1 MQPKASTATVSSLI
15 SQPTAPSDS
24 SSYLAPFTLTVQVN
38 AYYVIFA
45 ANAILSLFFIGLIY
59 THGGL
64 DGFKI
69 PKNLLLIS
77 TLVFTTSYH
86 FAASHDIGMEIT
98 TASYLRNICLAL
110 AQISF
115 MTYQWVR
122 CFPVIEAEC
131 SANSVRAFRIILIVA
146 ATVCIGPSICLYFGM
161 FYVRLAMVLSGIGVL
176 TSILFF
182 GTVSYRSLTRK
193 RDALITMHGKEAKAA
208 QVILIIARYGAR
220 ASAFSIMSFFSY
232 IVATIVQTRE
242 VQTDATRYIYCVS
255 GIAVNLFF
263 LMGTNALVLMKWKL
277 DAVVFAHMEIEDSVP
292 ESTGGSPVK
301 QAKASQVPDRIA
313 AISKYESA

>member
-1 MQPKASTATVSSLI
+1 MPQTASTATVSSLI
-15 SQPTAPSDS
+15 SQATSPADS
-24 SSYLAPFTLTVQVN
+24 NSYLAPFTLTVQVN

-45 ANAILSLFFIGLIY
+45 ANAILSVFLISLIY

-69 PKNLLLIS
+69 PKNILLIS

-115 MTYQWVR
+115 MMYQWVR

-131 SANSVRAFRIILIVA
+131 SPNSVRTFRIILIVA

-161 FYVRLAMVLSGIGVL
+161 FYVRLSMVLSGIGVL

-193 RDALITMHGKEAKAA
+193 RDALITMHGKEAMAV

-220 ASAFSIMSFFSY
+220 ASAFSIMSFFAY
-232 IVATIVQTRE
+232 ILATIVQTRE

-277 DAVVFAHMEIEDSVP
+277 DSVVLAHMEIEDSVP
-292 ESTGGSPVK
+292 ESTGGAPVK
-301 QAKASQVPDRIA
+301 QAKASQVPDSTA
-313 AISKYESA
+313 ALSRHESA